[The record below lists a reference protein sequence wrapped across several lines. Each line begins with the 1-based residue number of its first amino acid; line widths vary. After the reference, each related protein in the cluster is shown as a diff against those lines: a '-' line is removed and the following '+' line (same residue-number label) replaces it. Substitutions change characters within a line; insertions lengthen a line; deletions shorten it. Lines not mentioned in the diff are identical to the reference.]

1 MNEVTNSHTLI
12 ARGLTDEQR
21 RHLKAV
27 ASGGKYPFSASIL
40 EWLVEARL
48 IVVRQGEWK
57 LTDTGRSVLHSL
69 N

>member
-1 MNEVTNSHTLI
+1 MDDVTSSHGLI

-27 ASGGKYPFSASIL
+27 ASSGKYPFSASVL
-40 EWLVEARL
+40 ETLVQARL
-48 IVVRQGEWK
+48 IVVRQGEWR
-57 LTDTGRSVLHSL
+57 LTDTGRSVLDSF

>member
-1 MNEVTNSHTLI
+1 MKDVTNSHELI

-21 RHLKAV
+21 RHLKAI
-27 ASGGKYPFSASIL
+27 ASRGKYPFSASIL
-40 EWLVEARL
+40 EWLVQARL

-57 LTDTGRSVLHSL
+57 LTDTGRSVLHSF